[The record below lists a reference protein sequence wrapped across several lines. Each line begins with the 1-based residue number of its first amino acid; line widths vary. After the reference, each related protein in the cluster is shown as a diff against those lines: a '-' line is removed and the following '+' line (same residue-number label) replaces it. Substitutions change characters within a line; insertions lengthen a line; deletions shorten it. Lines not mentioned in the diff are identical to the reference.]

1 MSRRSSSTQWAS
13 WSCSAAESA
22 RRNRVVAKGGSDA
35 LRRGSVPRE
44 DDGSHGKHNNGTIHI
59 ALRRRY
65 FKSTLLEN
73 ARNDSRAMAGQN
85 SDRSL
90 KDSHNTR
97 LFLLND
103 RR

>member
-1 MSRRSSSTQWAS
+1 LT
-13 WSCSAAESA
+13 
-22 RRNRVVAKGGSDA
+22 D
-35 LRRGSVPRE
+35 
-44 DDGSHGKHNNGTIHI
+44 SHGEPNNGTIHI
-59 ALRRRY
+59 ALRRRC
-65 FKSTLLEN
+65 SSQRLLEN
-73 ARNDSRAMAGQN
+73 ARNDSRAMAEQN